1 MLPSGVYSEL
11 EKANITESVLFSY
24 NDVELRWVG
33 LEDWNYTLEITMSD
47 EDIST
52 LKAREFVVI
61 TFHGLD
67 TLATIT
73 LNNETLG
80 STKNMFVR
88 YRFDVRDLLVV
99 GTNTLKVEFT
109 SPVRAASLLN
119 LNSDREIP
127 PACPPGVY
135 NGECHINLLRKM
147 QSSFAWDWGLAAP
160 SMGLWKEVYLEYYDS
175 INIRDI
181 THKLIDGPLETEI
194 EKEGD
199 ESENHDIWTIQVFLH
214 IETGLRNVEI
224 DGVVQIELV

>member
-1 MLPSGVYSEL
+1 MYSEL

-24 NDVELRWVG
+24 NDVELRWIG
-33 LEDWNYTLEITMSD
+33 LEDWNYTRNITMTEAD
-47 EDIST
+47 VAT
-52 LKAREFVVI
+52 LNAREFVLI

-67 TLATIT
+67 TLATVT
-73 LNNETLG
+73 LNDVVLG

-88 YRFDVRDLLVV
+88 YRFNVKNLLKV
-99 GTNTLKVEFT
+99 GTNVLEVAFT

-127 PACPPGVY
+127 PACPPSVY

-147 QSSFAWDWGLAAP
+147 QASFSWDWGLAAP

-181 THKLIDGPLETEI
+181 TCKLIDGPLETEAAS
-194 EKEGD
+194 EGD
-199 ESENHDIWTIQVFLH
+199 GEESEEIWTLQVFLH
-214 IETGLRNVEI
+214 IETGLRGFEL
-224 DGVVQIELV
+224 DGVVQVELV